1 MLRRE
6 TWERVGLTSPPQ
18 SNIRAR
24 FGIIAL
30 ATDRVGVSDFE
41 AFLSSVAGL
50 EIFSTRVPMG
60 PVATPETLFAIKAG
74 LRSSAELLVP
84 GSPLNVVA
92 FSCTSGSVAIGT
104 KEVASAI
111 HEARPGVRVSTP
123 IEGGVRGLRAV
134 NAARISLL
142 VPYREETANLVA
154 GYFEDAGLTIDRRAT
169 LDLDGDIQMNA
180 VDERSLFDSA
190 CKVMGARSE
199 ALFISCTG
207 LRTARVVSR
216 IEERIGRPVLTS
228 NQVLAWDCLRLAG
241 LSDQLQ
247 GRGRLFSVH

>member
-1 MLRRE
+1 MLEQE
-6 TWERVGLTSPPQ
+6 TWERVGVTRPSQ
-18 SNIRAR
+18 STIRAT

-30 ATDRVGVSDFE
+30 APDRVGVSDFE

-50 EIFSTRVPMG
+50 EILSTRVPMG
-60 PVATPETLFAIKAG
+60 PVATPEALSAIKAG

-84 GSPLNVVA
+84 GSPMNVVA

-111 HEARPGVRVSTP
+111 HQARPGVRVSTP
-123 IEGGVRGLRAV
+123 IEAGVRVLQAV
-134 NAARISLL
+134 NALRISLL
-142 VPYREETANLVA
+142 VPYHEQAANLVA

-169 LDLDGDIQMNA
+169 FDLDGDIQMNA
-180 VDERSLFDSA
+180 VDETSLFDAA
-190 CKVMGARSE
+190 CKVMGAKSE

-207 LRTARVVSR
+207 LRTAGVVSR

-228 NQVLAWDCLRLAG
+228 NQVLAWDCLRLAE
-241 LSDQLQ
+241 LSDQLH
-247 GRGRLFSVH
+247 GRGQLFSAH